1 MSKIVEIKFGSEA
14 FEDEHIPD
22 DYDVLMGT
30 RGGK

>member
-1 MSKIVEIKFGSEA
+1 MSKIVEMKFGSGA

-30 RGGK
+30 GGDK